1 VCSRLTGLGRASS
14 AGADILGSMIVE
26 PGHADGTRTV
36 HLTHTTLVVVA
47 LCGETIDSHDHPDL
61 AVLCDECFALAQAE
75 GADVS
80 LWMTEIQ
87 VEALLSLAA

>member
-1 VCSRLTGLGRASS
+1 
-14 AGADILGSMIVE
+14 MIVE

-61 AVLCDECFALAQAE
+61 ALICEECFALAQAG

-80 LWMTEIQ
+80 LWITEIQ
-87 VEALLSLAA
+87 IQAVFPLAA